1 MIGRL
6 VDSFLKQLINCC
18 IYRFHSRLQIRL
30 IAYWIKRVEYRLCSS
45 CMVAVY
51 HYLKQM
57 NCVNSQRYTP
67 GMLMEEASKITVR
80 VPSSSADHEER
91 KDQVKKCSR
100 P

>member
-1 MIGRL
+1 
-6 VDSFLKQLINCC
+6 
-18 IYRFHSRLQIRL
+18 
-30 IAYWIKRVEYRLCSS
+30 
-45 CMVAVY
+45 MVAVY